1 MHREESLNLG
11 AGRGER
17 RETMAEFAGGAQ
29 RKDREV
35 CAVEDVADVAGLFAR
50 QIDRWGMQNAY

>member
-1 MHREESLNLG
+1 MHRTESLNLG

-35 CAVEDVADVAGLFAR
+35 CAVDVADVAGLFAR
-50 QIDRWGMQNAY
+50 QIDRWGMQNAD

>member
-1 MHREESLNLG
+1 VHREESLNLG

-50 QIDRWGMQNAY
+50 QIDRWVMQNAD